1 MREASECECLPHIQ
15 YLDTIDF
22 VLEEGI
28 FRRIG
33 WGTVGRSQWLI
44 DVKKEKRERGGVIRN
59 KI

>member
-44 DVKKEKRERGGVIRN
+44 DVKKEKRERGGGH
-59 KI
+59 